1 MDAGHKLDKPHQD
14 VDLRAFV
21 SGLTHEIA
29 NPLNAIAMNCDL
41 LRLVVDRGDLARVRE
56 IAERLQ
62 ASSTRGASLVRGL
75 QSFGS
80 ALRRNPAESVAAGLI
95 FENAIRAATNG
106 RAESPPQF
114 HVDGA
119 SVLLDVDRTAL
130 EHALAGLLCN
140 SIEAKCQRV
149 DIGVRANGDHVII
162 DIRDD
167 GCGFSAHDIKR
178 AEKPFFSNHRFPNNA
193 GLGLTLAREV
203 MRAASGSLRVRSVE
217 GGAHVEIELPA
228 AASNASSSNAARADS
243 KVGP

>member
-1 MDAGHKLDKPHQD
+1 MDAGQKPDKPHQEL
-14 VDLRAFV
+14 DLSSFV

-62 ASSTRGASLVRGL
+62 ASSTRGATLVRGL
-75 QSFGS
+75 QAFGS
-80 ALRRNPAESVAAGLI
+80 ALRRNPVESVPAAVI
-95 FENAIRAATNG
+95 FESAFRAATNG

-114 HVDGA
+114 QVEGGSVVLHVDRA
-119 SVLLDVDRTAL
+119 AL
-130 EHALAGLLCN
+130 ERAVAALLRN
-140 SIEAKCQRV
+140 SIEAKCQRI
-149 DIGVRANGDHVII
+149 DIGVRTEGDHFII
-162 DIRDD
+162 DIHDD
-167 GCGFSAHDIKR
+167 GCGFSADDIKR

-203 MRAASGSLRVRSVE
+203 MRAANGSLRIRSVDS
-217 GGAHVEIELPA
+217 GAHIELEFPA
-228 AASNASSSNAARADS
+228 WVPNAARADS